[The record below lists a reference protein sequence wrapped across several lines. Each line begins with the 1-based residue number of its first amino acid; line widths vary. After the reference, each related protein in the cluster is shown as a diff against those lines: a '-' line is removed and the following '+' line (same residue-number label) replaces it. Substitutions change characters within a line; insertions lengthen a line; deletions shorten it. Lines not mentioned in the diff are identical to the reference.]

1 MKEKKKLPGPKKPDE
16 IRLSKTAR
24 FRLTESE
31 FLKLEKMAESEG
43 LTVADFCRTGL
54 MKLKPKQKKTT
65 PERLALIAGLGN
77 LGNIRADLNQLLKEQ
92 RSSYSLIK
100 SERILHTFALIEFMA
115 DTIQNELHNGD
126 R

>member
-1 MKEKKKLPGPKKPDE
+1 MPGPKKPDE

-24 FRLTESE
+24 FRVTTAE

-65 PERLALIAGLGN
+65 PERVALIAGLGN
-77 LGNIRADLNQLLKEQ
+77 LGNIRADLNQILKEQ
-92 RSSYSLIK
+92 RTSYSVLK
-100 SERILHTFALIEFMA
+100 LDRIQQIFALIESTA
-115 DTIQNELHNGD
+115 DAIHTELQNGD
-126 R
+126 C